1 MESLKSTFN
10 ELSHVKLHSV
20 AQHSK
25 PTLGKRKLKQVEGAV
40 SKKLA
45 TVLKVDE
52 SELEADGNQKNL
64 EKDIQSKADDL
75 DFLVEC
81 MKEKLKIS
89 NRKQKL
95 QILTLIPNS
104 WSVRKATEEFHV
116 SKSTIQKAK
125 ILRAEKGIIVYQDTT
140 KQQRLTQELLDT
152 VTDIYFMASFLDNF
166 LERKIMLV

>member
-1 MESLKSTFN
+1 
-10 ELSHVKLHSV
+10 
-20 AQHSK
+20 
-25 PTLGKRKLKQVEGAV
+25 
-40 SKKLA
+40 
-45 TVLKVDE
+45 
-52 SELEADGNQKNL
+52 
-64 EKDIQSKADDL
+64 
-75 DFLVEC
+75 

-125 ILRAEKGIIVYQDTT
+125 ILRAEKGIVVYQDTT
-140 KQQRLTQELLDT
+140 KRQRLTQELLDT